1 MFLPRQRYNRALVHS
16 VVVAVLLSSA
26 SLRTR
31 EAWAENPS
39 AMQDRAYEEVV
50 LALGSPDIKE
60 AHEAVLEV
68 VRRGE
73 PMIPHL
79 LKLKGRGQAFRG
91 YGLGHANASQLISLP
106 SGDDKRDKGHV
117 VTLEVAALY
126 LICAIYHANLSFA
139 QSPYLTDL
147 SLQPI
152 KRRTFN
158 STRLISKAWRSTT
171 AWGAQLRK
179 VGLESLRATKQ
190 DPLSGSGVAFW

>member
-1 MFLPRQRYNRALVHS
+1 MFLTRQRYNRALFHS
-16 VVVAVLLSSA
+16 VVVSVLLSSA
-26 SLRTR
+26 SLRTT
-31 EAWAENPS
+31 EARTQQPS
-39 AMQDRAYEEVV
+39 TMQDRAYEQVV
-50 LALGSPDIKE
+50 LALGSPDISE

-79 LKLKGRGQAFRG
+79 LRLKSRRQAFRG
-91 YGLGHANASQLISLP
+91 YGLGHPNASQLISLP

-126 LICAIYHANLSFA
+126 LICAIYHGNLSFA

-147 SLQPI
+147 SLRPL
-152 KRRTFN
+152 KRRAFN

-171 AWGAQLRK
+171 EWATQLRK
-179 VGLESLRATKQ
+179 VGLESLRATNQ
-190 DPLSGSGVAFW
+190 DPLSGSRVAFW